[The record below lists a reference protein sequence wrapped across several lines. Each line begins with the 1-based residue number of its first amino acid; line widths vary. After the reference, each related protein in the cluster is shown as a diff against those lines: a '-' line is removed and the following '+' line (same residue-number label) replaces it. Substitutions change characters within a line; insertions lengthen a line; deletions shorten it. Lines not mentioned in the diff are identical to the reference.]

1 MKTKHLSFP
10 VIAAA
15 ALAVVLAAP
24 AYAATDKKAPLK
36 TPAVSTD
43 QKDDAA
49 DLSDKKDVRADS
61 TDKKKA
67 PAALTAKKDTP
78 ADSTAKKD
86 TPEVPAAQKEAPAV
100 TKEAPATQPVAETT
114 STSTTPPAAAPAA
127 KESSSLLGGVK
138 SFFGF
143 GKKEVPSEAPS
154 AARAGQGPRP
164 EMGMRGPNP
173 ERPVMG
179 ARPPRPESEPRPAAG
194 PRPDMPTIGE
204 ELSAME
210 KEVNPKDLDAA
221 KKVAK
226 LFDMKDRVRGA
237 LGMSGR
243 MMAPMIEREN
253 PGQMDKIQKS
263 MNDALNKMAD
273 EYEDDA
279 IKNKAIYLAKTFNAD
294 ELEQLQKFYESSVGK
309 KMMKEGDQV
318 ARGDSEF
325 SHRLGMLQGQKVREA
340 MIKEMKKNDLKI
352 PKNYE

>member
-10 VIAAA
+10 VIAVA
-15 ALAVVLAAP
+15 ALAFVSAAP
-24 AYAATDKKAPLK
+24 AYAATDNNAPSK
-36 TPAVSTD
+36 TPAASTV
-43 QKDDAA
+43 KKETSAA
-49 DLSDKKDVRADS
+49 STAKKD
-61 TDKKKA
+61 A
-67 PAALTAKKDTP
+67 PVASDVKKDTP
-78 ADSTAKKD
+78 A
-86 TPEVPAAQKEAPAV
+86 EPAAQKEAP
-100 TKEAPATQPVAETT
+100 TDIKETPAAQPVAETT
-114 STSTTPPAAAPAA
+114 STPTPPPAAAPAA
-127 KESSSLLGGVK
+127 KESSSILGGVK

-154 AARAGQGPRP
+154 EARAGRGSRP
-164 EMGMRGPNP
+164 EMGMKGPSP

-179 ARPPRPESEPRPAAG
+179 ARPLRPESGPRPAAG